1 MICHSRQWSSESSEV
16 GQLQTSSSASQTEES
31 EPPPSSSLTHTSP
44 YSLLSESSR
53 SSSSSCISTKSS
65 ELCCCVPVGLGVLL
79 HLQPGPHLLPF
90 LTQLHHRVLH
100 AVTLEHEQ
108 PRNSRPT
115 CCLTAS
121 LFPTDSQSH
130 SSFPSTIFQ
139 SYGLGLVLSCDYWQP
154 DSTCSRSN
162 RFTASGATGHQ
173 MRGATHPQTQSYSTH
188 SL

>member
-16 GQLQTSSSASQTEES
+16 GQLHTSSSAPLTEES

-44 YSLLSESSR
+44 HSLLSESSC
-53 SSSSSCISTKSS
+53 SSSSYSISTNSS
-65 ELCCCVPVGLGVLL
+65 ELFCCVPVGLGVLLQFL

-90 LTQLHHRVLH
+90 LTQLHRRVLH

-108 PRNSRPT
+108 HRNSRPT

-139 SYGLGLVLSCDYWQP
+139 PYWV
-154 DSTCSRSN
+154 RSSN
-162 RFTASGATGHQ
+162 LWLLAA
-173 MRGATHPQTQSYSTH
+173 
-188 SL
+188 